1 MFCNCLALVGEAGVA
16 RDDEEARK
24 PRKVAYQLVGDAIT
38 EVLLVG
44 IAALI
49 GKRQYRDGGDARQRQ
64 RGLFLRRNRG
74 LSPRRPERHMLYQH
88 DCPNHDC
95 SNDDRKPDQ
104 RQHAA
109 APVPAWYPTCCP
121 RRCGPIQQHA
131 PHVHRMRDVLDRLFA
146 EVLVAERE
154 LVPNLF
160 VNGPRDADAAGVGET
175 FQPRRDIDS
184 VAVDLV
190 AFDHHIAEVDADA
203 EVHPARRRQP
213 GVLNLERA
221 LNIHRAIDRIDH
233 AGELGKYAI
242 AGRIYEA
249 PVALLD
255 ETIDDL
261 AMSGQGEQGSPPH
274 LRP

>member
-1 MFCNCLALVGEAGVA
+1 
-16 RDDEEARK
+16 
-24 PRKVAYQLVGDAIT
+24 
-38 EVLLVG
+38 
-44 IAALI
+44 
-49 GKRQYRDGGDARQRQ
+49 
-64 RGLFLRRNRG
+64 
-74 LSPRRPERHMLYQH
+74 
-88 DCPNHDC
+88 
-95 SNDDRKPDQ
+95 
-104 RQHAA
+104 
-109 APVPAWYPTCCP
+109 
-121 RRCGPIQQHA
+121 
-131 PHVHRMRDVLDRLFA
+131 MRDVLDRLFA

-203 EVHPARRRQP
+203 EVHPPRRRQP

-255 ETIDDL
+255 EAIDDL
-261 AMSGQGEQGSPPH
+261 AVSGQGDKGRLLISPHEAAVAEDVGTEDSGEFAFHSH
-274 LRP
+274 LSAHNPAGPKDCQISPKTRGAGPMPSRWRRSPSQTHACALQRVSAFSLI